1 MLYYWAL
8 NWSRV
13 LLNFSKSEIQ
23 ICTWRLGRSLISI
36 PEAEIGCSGWSQES
50 LAVPSVSTQCFELI
64 QAKVVKYKVE
74 NLYFVASVFRANS
87 RQQLLCVH
95 VQGGGSELVHNVW
108 RVRFKRGHFPRTIKD
123 EGRTLDSECRTFSLK
138 D

>member
-8 NWSRV
+8 NWRRA

-36 PEAEIGCSGWSQES
+36 PEAEIACSGWSQES
-50 LAVPSVSTQCFELI
+50 LAVPSVSTESFELI

-74 NLYFVASVFRANS
+74 NI
-87 RQQLLCVH
+87 LLQAFLEPIHDGNCCVYTCREEDPSWCTMS
-95 VQGGGSELVHNVW
+95 GG
-108 RVRFKRGHFPRTIKD
+108 
-123 EGRTLDSECRTFSLK
+123 
-138 D
+138 